1 VGLAFPLAPLL
12 GVTQGMNSRKPNLFL
27 EIFNREDALFRMGSS
42 TAHKPFLKKPLSI
55 KHWLCSK
62 NAQERP
68 MLAL

>member
-1 VGLAFPLAPLL
+1 
-12 GVTQGMNSRKPNLFL
+12 MNSRKPNLFL
-27 EIFNREDALFRMGSS
+27 EIFNREDALLRMGSS
-42 TAHKPFLKKPLSI
+42 TAHKPFLKKPLNI